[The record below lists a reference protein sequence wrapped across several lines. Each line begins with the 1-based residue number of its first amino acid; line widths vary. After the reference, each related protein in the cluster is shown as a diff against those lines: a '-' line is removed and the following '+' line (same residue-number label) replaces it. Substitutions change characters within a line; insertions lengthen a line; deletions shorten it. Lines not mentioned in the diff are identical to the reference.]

1 MAEPK
6 RITSGEMLFG
16 WDSGDSAKFDEE
28 QGRFRQNVDEE
39 GAIWGT
45 AEYLSELPDYG
56 RILDPLGFGA
66 DSSDNVQLR
75 EVSEQLSPDVRAR
88 AQQSVDAARS
98 LRGRPLVS
106 GMRAR
111 MAGQQGLQ
119 QQAGAMAGGTP
130 ESRLA
135 MRGQGAGMGA
145 KILGQYGG
153 QMAGES
159 VERFSLGTKMAQAA
173 SQLEQGQV
181 IFGLGEKLRNYLTK
195 KGVNLNEQQARNMA
209 LSTAVTF
216 AQSQKK
222 APSSSGGGVKAEVE
236 SGDSG
241 AFDHV

>member
-1 MAEPK
+1 MVD
-6 RITSGEMLFG
+6 
-16 WDSGDSAKFDEE
+16 WDEE
-28 QGRFRQNVDEE
+28 QRRYDQDVEEE
-39 GAIWGT
+39 GALWGT
-45 AEYLSELPDYG
+45 LEFLSEAPVIG
-56 RILDPLGFGA
+56 RILDPAGFGA
-66 DSSDNVQLR
+66 SDETAVKMH

-111 MAGQQGLQ
+111 AAGQQGLKS
-119 QQAGAMAGGTP
+119 QAAAMAGGTP

-135 MRGQGAGMGA
+135 MRGKGAGMGA

-181 IFGLGEKLRNYLTK
+181 LFGLGEKMRNYLAR
-195 KGVNLNEQQARNMA
+195 KGININDQQARGA
-209 LSTAVTF
+209 AVGAAISF
-216 AQSQKK
+216 AQSMSKK
-222 APSSSGGGVKAEVE
+222 KDDGGEIKAEVG

-241 AFDHV
+241 AFDY